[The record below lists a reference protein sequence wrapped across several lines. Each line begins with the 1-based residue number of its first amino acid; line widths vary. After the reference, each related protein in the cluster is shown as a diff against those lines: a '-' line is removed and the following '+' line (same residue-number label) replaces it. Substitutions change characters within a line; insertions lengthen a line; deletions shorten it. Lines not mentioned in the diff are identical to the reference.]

1 MIKGFKTRFFL
12 YAFIWISYISFMAN
26 YAPLGI
32 DWLPWHESRIFNFVE
47 YLKLNPYLQ
56 TYGFSIW
63 SECNDCNSLFL
74 YQPDQ
79 IYLSKHS
86 LPFFHFIILNSI
98 FGQDALIFFGPM
110 IDKLVIF
117 VTAVTCSEFF
127 IKTQKS
133 LNNLSVYFISIT
145 SFSFFA
151 INPWTYKMLL
161 GAWTEI
167 YFLMFFLLGTFAI
180 ENKKIFL
187 GLFLFFISGLFNYQ
201 WSLILGSFF
210 VMLILL
216 TQISNQKEN
225 SYLEFLKIKAG
236 YKNIYKVSLSFLFPV
251 LIFIVLRFA
260 ASSTVG
266 SGSGSDLF
274 LRIGISGDDTHNG
287 GLLGSIQFLAG
298 NRISQCVNGP
308 ILSSLSED
316 LNTKIL
322 MFNCILSLSGMLLI
336 SIVSIL
342 GFIFFVKHNSK
353 AHLLLPLAFALLAT
367 IMFLQQSSS
376 VHLMGYSYIFSALF
390 SIGLS
395 SIFYFAANSNQHEI
409 LKITL
414 LTPVFVGIL
423 ILCIHVS
430 MLTGING

>member
-1 MIKGFKTRFFL
+1 MH
-12 YAFIWISYISFMAN
+12 SFGLAI
-26 YAPLGI
+26 YHLWQIIAPLGI

-133 LNNLSVYFISIT
+133 LNNLSLYFISIT

-180 ENKKIFL
+180 ENKKNIFR
-187 GLFLFFISGLFNYQ
+187 I
-201 WSLILGSFF
+201 
-210 VMLILL
+210 
-216 TQISNQKEN
+216 
-225 SYLEFLKIKAG
+225 
-236 YKNIYKVSLSFLFPV
+236 
-251 LIFIVLRFA
+251 IFIF
-260 ASSTVG
+260 
-266 SGSGSDLF
+266 
-274 LRIGISGDDTHNG
+274 
-287 GLLGSIQFLAG
+287 
-298 NRISQCVNGP
+298 
-308 ILSSLSED
+308 
-316 LNTKIL
+316 
-322 MFNCILSLSGMLLI
+322 
-336 SIVSIL
+336 
-342 GFIFFVKHNSK
+342 
-353 AHLLLPLAFALLAT
+353 
-367 IMFLQQSSS
+367 
-376 VHLMGYSYIFSALF
+376 YIRA
-390 SIGLS
+390 
-395 SIFYFAANSNQHEI
+395 
-409 LKITL
+409 
-414 LTPVFVGIL
+414 V
-423 ILCIHVS
+423 
-430 MLTGING
+430 